1 MNGPQKYHAIRVD
14 PDRCIGCTH
23 CMQVCPTEAIRVR
36 DGLAVI
42 NGERCVDCGN
52 CMRACPVEAFHII
65 QDDLSLMKKF
75 KYRVALF
82 PSVMIGQFPEQVT
95 DHQIYG
101 ALLELGFTHLMEV
114 EQPIHWIVEAYR
126 KFHVENPQL
135 RPLISSFCPAIVR
148 LIQIRYP
155 SLIDNIV
162 MVKAPHDLAAH
173 YAMEKL
179 KLEGAGEGETGLFYI
194 TPCSAKIVAV
204 KRPLGEKESIVD
216 GILNMDE
223 MYNRVMQVI
232 SANPG
237 VGQEGFRE
245 YLTREGIL
253 WPLPRGEARLFKHK
267 SMAIDGIHNVVKMLE
282 RLETENVPE
291 LEFLELRSCDQ
302 GCAGGILLSGNRF
315 LNVERLER
323 RARNYPH
330 CHENSPDGPEKE
342 EILRRMVT
350 EPIAP
355 ARVFQ
360 LDEDRARTIEKM
372 ALVDKILCRLPAI
385 DCAACGAP
393 NCHALAEDIVMG
405 QAKMTDCFF
414 LQMQWQKEA
423 KVTPGRGFRNMEKI
437 WGKGRFQADCK
448 KKGARNE
455 GY

>member
-1 MNGPQKYHAIRVD
+1 MSRPKKYHAMRVD
-14 PDRCIGCTH
+14 PAKCIGCTH
-23 CMQVCPTEAIRVR
+23 CMQVCPTEAIRVSN
-36 DGLAVI
+36 GLAVI
-42 NGERCVDCGN
+42 TGERCVDCGN
-52 CMRACPVEAFHII
+52 CMRACPVDAFYIM
-65 QDDLSLMKKF
+65 QDDLSLMQKF

-82 PSVMIGQFPEQVT
+82 PSVMIGQFPEHIT
-95 DHQIYG
+95 DDQIYG

-114 EQPIHWIVEAYR
+114 EQPIHWLVEAYR
-126 KFHVENPQL
+126 KYHAENPDI

-155 SLIDNIV
+155 TLIDHIV

-173 YAMEKL
+173 YALERL
-179 KLEGAGEGETGLFYI
+179 KGEGAQEGETGLFYI
-194 TPCSAKIVAV
+194 TPCSAKIAAV

-232 SANPG
+232 SSRPG
-237 VGQEGFRE
+237 VGSSGYRE

-282 RLETENVPE
+282 RLETENHPE
-291 LEFLELRSCDQ
+291 LEFPELRSCDQ

-315 LNVERLER
+315 LTVERLER
-323 RARNYPH
+323 RARTFPH
-330 CHENSPDGPEKE
+330 SHEVNPDGPAKADVLEK
-342 EILRRMVT
+342 LVT
-350 EPIAP
+350 DPIEP

-360 LDEDRARTIEKM
+360 LDPDRSRAIEKM
-372 ALVDKILCRLPAI
+372 ALVEKILCRLPAI

-405 QAKMTDCFF
+405 KAKMTDCLF
-414 LQMQWQKEA
+414 LQAEWQHEGR
-423 KVTPGRGFRNMEKI
+423 VTPARGFRNMEKI
-437 WGKGRFQADCK
+437 WGEGRFKADCK